1 MSSRH
6 THTRVQAHIDKPTCT
21 IPCASFLISIC
32 LCFAKPQ
39 RRRRSRKRVQR
50 SLRRRAGCG
59 PRGTSELHDR
69 GTSSTFQASQTCR
82 ESAPR
87 QQRLLLVL
95 IDDDS
100 EDMLD
105 KNTSQS
111 SGDEA
116 CTLSRSRASSASD
129 CKTDTQLQKT
139 DSEEEFPANEQSFEL
154 SEMQLAR
161 LQVAPQAEEKK

>member
-1 MSSRH
+1 MTEEQAARFKRAKRAVNQLHGSSASSSYSSR
-6 THTRVQAHIDKPTCT
+6 RQKP
-21 IPCASFLISIC
+21 
-32 LCFAKPQ
+32 
-39 RRRRSRKRVQR
+39 RRT
-50 SLRRRAGCG
+50 L
-59 PRGTSELHDR
+59 
-69 GTSSTFQASQTCR
+69 
-82 ESAPR
+82 
-87 QQRLLLVL
+87 
-95 IDDDS
+95 DDDS

-161 LQVAPQAEEKK
+161 LQVAPQEEEKK